1 MEERMEIITQPDRIQ
16 SWTMQRRCAGKR
28 VALVP
33 TMGFFHEGH
42 LALMRW
48 ARERADALV
57 VSLFVNPTQFGP
69 SEDLKRYPSDPE
81 RDARLA
87 QEVGVDVLFMPE
99 AEAMFPDGHCTWVEA
114 PSLCRGLCAVKRPT
128 HFRGVAT
135 VVAKLFVLTN
145 PTLAVFGEKDWQQLA
160 VIRRITRD
168 LNLPVEIQGLPTV
181 READGLALSSRNVNL
196 SAEERAQAPA
206 IRRGLLHLEEL
217 VGRGETDATLL
228 LAALGEAYAREMPLG
243 HVEYMAAV
251 DPDQLYPM
259 EEVTGPVLIAVA
271 VRFANARLIDNILI
285 AK

>member
-1 MEERMEIITQPDRIQ
+1 MKTITQPDEIQ
-16 SWTMQRRCAGKR
+16 SWTMGQRCAGKR
-28 VALVP
+28 LALVP

-48 ARERADALV
+48 ARERADALL

-69 SEDLKRYPSDPE
+69 REDLKRYPRDPE

-87 QEVGVDVLFMPE
+87 EEVGVDVLFMPE
-99 AEAMFPDGHCTWVEA
+99 VEAMFPDGHATWVEA
-114 PSLCRGLCAVKRPT
+114 PSLCRGLCAVQRPT

-145 PTLAVFGEKDWQQLA
+145 PSLAVFGEKDWQQLA

-168 LNLPVEIQGLPTV
+168 LDLPVEIHGRPTV

-196 SAEERAQAPA
+196 SPEERGQAPA
-206 IRRGLLHLEEL
+206 IQRGLLHVARLVEE
-217 VGRGETDATLL
+217 GETDSSLL
-228 LAALGEAYAREMPLG
+228 LSSLGERYAREIPLG
-243 HVEYMAAV
+243 RVEYLAAV
-251 DPDQLYPM
+251 DPDQLYPV

-285 AK
+285 SRK

>member
-1 MEERMEIITQPDRIQ
+1 METLTQPDEIQ
-16 SWTMQRRCAGKR
+16 SWTMRQRCAGKR

-48 ARERADALV
+48 ARERADTLL

-69 SEDLKRYPSDPE
+69 REDLKRYPRDPE

-87 QEVGVDVLFMPE
+87 EEVGVDVLFMPE
-99 AEAMFPDGHCTWVEA
+99 AEAMFPEGHATWVEA
-114 PSLCRGLCAVKRPT
+114 PSLCRGLCAVQRPT

-135 VVAKLFVLTN
+135 VVAKLLVVTN
-145 PTLAVFGEKDWQQLA
+145 PSLAVFGEKDWQQLA

-168 LNLPVEIQGLPTV
+168 LNLPVEIHGRPTV
-181 READGLALSSRNVNL
+181 RETDGLAMSSRNVNL
-196 SAEERAQAPA
+196 SSEERAQAPA
-206 IRRGLLHLEEL
+206 IHRGLLHVEEL
-217 VGRGETDATLL
+217 IEQGETDSSLL
-228 LAALGEAYAREMPLG
+228 LAALGEKYTREIPLG

-251 DPDQLYPM
+251 DPNQLYPV

-271 VRFANARLIDNILI
+271 VRFANARLIDNILVPN
-285 AK
+285 K

>member
-1 MEERMEIITQPDRIQ
+1 METITQPDEIQ
-16 SWTMQRRCAGKR
+16 SWTMRQRCAGKR

-48 ARERADALV
+48 ARERADTLL

-69 SEDLKRYPSDPE
+69 REDLKRYPRDPE

-87 QEVGVDVLFMPE
+87 EEVGVDVLFMPE
-99 AEAMFPDGHCTWVEA
+99 AEAMFPEGHATWVEA
-114 PSLCRGLCAVKRPT
+114 PSLCRGLCAVQRPT

-135 VVAKLFVLTN
+135 VVAKLLVVTN
-145 PTLAVFGEKDWQQLA
+145 PSLAVFGEKDWQQLA

-168 LNLPVEIQGLPTV
+168 LNLPVEIHGRPTV
-181 READGLALSSRNVNL
+181 RETDGLAMSSRNVNL
-196 SAEERAQAPA
+196 SSEERAQAPA
-206 IRRGLLHLEEL
+206 IHRGLLHVEEL
-217 VGRGETDATLL
+217 IKQGETDSSLL
-228 LAALGEAYAREMPLG
+228 LAALGEKYTREIPLG

-251 DPDQLYPM
+251 DPNQLYPV

-271 VRFANARLIDNILI
+271 VRFANARLIDNILVPN
-285 AK
+285 K

>member
-1 MEERMEIITQPDRIQ
+1 MKIISHPDEIQ
-16 SWTMQRRCAGKR
+16 SWTMQQRCAGQR
-28 VALVP
+28 LALVP

-48 ARERADALV
+48 ARERADTLL

-69 SEDLKRYPSDPE
+69 REDLKRYPRDPE

-87 QEVGVDVLFMPE
+87 EKVGVDALFTPE
-99 AEAMFPDGHCTWVEA
+99 AKAMFPDGHATWVEA
-114 PSLCRGLCAVKRPT
+114 PSLCRGLCAVERPT

-168 LNLPVEIQGLPTV
+168 LNLPVEIHGRPTV

-206 IRRGLLHLEEL
+206 IHRGLLHVEGL
-217 VGRGETDATLL
+217 VGRGETDASLL
-228 LAALGEAYAREMPLG
+228 LAALGETYAREIALG
-243 HVEYMAAV
+243 HVEYLAAV
-251 DPDQLYPM
+251 DPDQLYPV
-259 EEVTGPVLIAVA
+259 EEVSGPVLIAVA

-285 AK
+285 SRK